1 MGSILYAL
9 EVPPYGGDTL
19 FANQYLAYESLSDGM
34 KTMLAGLKVVHS
46 DIRVA
51 GPQAGLNA
59 RRSSKVRED
68 ANWRPTENVH
78 PAVRT
83 HPETGRKCLFVNHSY
98 SCRLRGHDGSGEP
111 AAAGLPDESRPSARV
126 HLPVSLAS
134 RLDRVLGQSL
144 HQASGG
150 PRCGSVP
157 QEDATH
163 ADCRR
168 AGRLGLSDPAGA

>member
-98 SCRLRGHDGSGEP
+98 SCRFEGMTDQ
-111 AAAGLPDESRPSARV
+111 ESRPLLDFLMNHGHRPEFTCRFRWQSGSIAFWDNRCTKHLAV
-126 HLPVSLAS
+126 HDAGPFHRKMQRTQIAGEPVA
-134 RLDRVLGQSL
+134 
-144 HQASGG
+144 
-150 PRCGSVP
+150 
-157 QEDATH
+157 
-163 ADCRR
+163 
-168 AGRLGLSDPAGA
+168 